1 MPLAVDAFGLGCTL
15 FAILSGTDAFPG
27 KSAETI
33 ESNVVAGNSRVELDA
48 SVPLEAQNLIKG
60 LTAADPA
67 ARPNAE
73 AARAHPLFWTPQT
86 KVQYLSSVGAALP
99 VSLKRSQ
106 NPFIAGLEAAVDELI
121 GPYDE
126 DEPEKGGSWAR
137 ELGSKYPIGGDWGK
151 VQRPPEEDERN
162 YFIYGGPP
170 KKKQRE
176 ARESLVAEG
185 KPLGTHAAKEI
196 RCVGL
201 LKLVR
206 NLLAHKTEHVE
217 SGRFESEAAIA
228 DYVLSSLPWLLMTVH
243 TLDGEHKITSG
254 AAPAAEEGAGASE
267 EDRTLRM
274 SFAAN
279 SERNLA
285 AR

>member
-1 MPLAVDAFGLGCTL
+1 MIRCW
-15 FAILSGTDAFPG
+15 
-27 KSAETI
+27 
-33 ESNVVAGNSRVELDA
+33 
-48 SVPLEAQNLIKG
+48 
-60 LTAADPA
+60 TA
-67 ARPNAE
+67 
-73 AARAHPLFWTPQT
+73 QT
-86 KVQYLSSVGAALP
+86 KVQYLSNVGAALP

-267 EDRTLRM
+267 EDRALRM

-279 SERNLA
+279 SERNLVGS
-285 AR
+285 

>member
-1 MPLAVDAFGLGCTL
+1 MKYRLAKTL
-15 FAILSGTDAFPG
+15 T
-27 KSAETI
+27 
-33 ESNVVAGNSRVELDA
+33 
-48 SVPLEAQNLIKG
+48 
-60 LTAADPA
+60 
-67 ARPNAE
+67 RPQK
-73 AARAHPLFWTPQT
+73 RA
-86 KVQYLSSVGAALP
+86 
-99 VSLKRSQ
+99 
-106 NPFIAGLEAAVDELI
+106 LEAAVDELI

-228 DYVLSSLPWLLMTVH
+228 DYRLLPVVASVAADDRAHAGRQAQRW
-243 TLDGEHKITSG
+243 DGGWAGGRRRVGGGQE
-254 AAPAAEEGAGASE
+254 AADE
-267 EDRTLRM
+267 LRRGPQP
-274 SFAAN
+274 S
-279 SERNLA
+279 RLLA
-285 AR
+285 AIVQYGARCCANGSIGRGVFHARHATRQPSPPQPGARPGRHQA

>member
-1 MPLAVDAFGLGCTL
+1 M
-15 FAILSGTDAFPG
+15 
-27 KSAETI
+27 
-33 ESNVVAGNSRVELDA
+33 
-48 SVPLEAQNLIKG
+48 
-60 LTAADPA
+60 
-67 ARPNAE
+67 
-73 AARAHPLFWTPQT
+73 
-86 KVQYLSSVGAALP
+86 
-99 VSLKRSQ
+99 
-106 NPFIAGLEAAVDELI
+106 
-121 GPYDE
+121 
-126 DEPEKGGSWAR
+126 
-137 ELGSKYPIGGDWGK
+137 
-151 VQRPPEEDERN
+151 QRPPEEDERN

-243 TLDGEHKITSG
+243 TLDAEHKITSG
-254 AAPAAEEGAGASE
+254 AAPAAAGAGASE

-279 SERNLA
+279 SERNLVGS
-285 AR
+285 